1 MGFIAIILIA
11 GVMMAIPAA
20 ITLIII
26 ACVKS
31 SKKEEKQFYIINGE
45 RVELPPI
52 PPKTPKPPKPP
63 RPKLSASAV
72 MLLIGTAFIVLGAIT
87 FVAANWVKM
96 NALGRVFA
104 LLAES
109 ALGFG
114 ISVLLKKVI
123 KLNRTS
129 MSFYM
134 IGSIIAVI
142 AFITAGYYRLL
153 GDWFAVDG
161 DGFAL
166 LYSVSSL
173 IVASASFAGYSL
185 YNSKA
190 FNYIGSAFT
199 SLAIVFLCIQPT
211 ENYEQFAPVIALA
224 QLIMTA
230 VIHFLKPQKNTDMER
245 PVVLVGDI
253 SAVVYQILACLYVL
267 WTTFDPT
274 IYTFLVLII
283 LLAQLLVYGIFK
295 NKKYMFPLFNLAGLY
310 TGMIISFLA
319 EDKIG
324 KYDAMLLFS
333 FITLAFCLV
342 NRFIP
347 KNLASCKVIT
357 LIGVVIGSIV
367 SLSAVNRETLWAGFI
382 VPAITSVIIAS
393 YGLNQDKSVQ
403 TASGLAFP
411 IIPFLMAVFFNS
423 NLMLVTHMGSD
434 ERITLAYGLLVLIYV
449 LTAGFF
455 VYLPKINFSFYANH
469 PVKSQAIIYTS
480 MISATAVLLSISRYS
495 QLFMIPVILCIAHF
509 VVSYS
514 MSCNITATGTVIG
527 FIFLTNSILKH
538 YLDDD
543 SDMRLYIMLGLFIVL
558 VVISRIVFPDGF
570 SVKSDNKTLIDVI
583 LLSSWTAVIPFP
595 IANRATFFLR
605 TIALAVFIAG
615 FVKRNTKQETACVL
629 VSVSATIA
637 CFAFIT
643 RPFLT
648 PASSMIAS
656 KVNIAIFA
664 LLGAAYMIIWK
675 NNKSVSKSASTII
688 FVLSF
693 ISLMIDGLIFDNIGN
708 RIFVL
713 AVTAGVLVLSF
724 FLKSKTWFTVSSI
737 SLVVLT
743 ISSTYRYFNSA
754 GWWLYLLIVGVVFI
768 TIASIN
774 EICKK
779 NGETM
784 KSKVSKT
791 FSDWTW

>member
-1 MGFIAIILIA
+1 MGFIAIILVGGI
-11 GVMMAIPAA
+11 MMAIPAA
-20 ITLIII
+20 ITMIII

-31 SKKEEKQFYIINGE
+31 GKKEEKQFYIINGE
-45 RVELPPI
+45 QVELPPK
-52 PPKTPKPPKPP
+52 PLKPPKPPKPP
-63 RPKLSASAV
+63 REKLGASAI
-72 MLLIGTAFIVLGAIT
+72 MLLIGTSFIVLGAIT
-87 FVAANWVKM
+87 FVVANWVKM
-96 NALGRVFA
+96 NAIGRVFA

-114 ISVLLKKVI
+114 ISVLLKKVV

-129 MSFYM
+129 MAFYM

-142 AFITAGYYRLL
+142 AFITAGYYKLL
-153 GDWFAVDG
+153 GDWFSIDG

-166 LYSVSSL
+166 LYSVSAL
-173 IVASASFAGYSL
+173 MVASASFAGNAL
-185 YNSKA
+185 YKNKA

-211 ENYEQFAPVIALA
+211 ESYEQFAPVIAFA

-230 VIHFLKPQKNTDMER
+230 IIHFLKPQKNTEMEK

-253 SAVVYQILACLYVL
+253 SAIIYQIIAGIYVL

-295 NKKYMFPLFNLAGLY
+295 NKKYMFPLFNLVGLY
-310 TGMIISFLA
+310 TGMIISCLA
-319 EDKIG
+319 EEKIG
-324 KYDAMLLFS
+324 TDDSLLLFS
-333 FITLAFCLV
+333 FITLVFCIV

-347 KNLASCKVIT
+347 KNLVSCKVIT
-357 LIGVVIGSIV
+357 LIGAVIGSIV
-367 SLSAVNRETLWAGFI
+367 SLVAINSNNLWAGFI

-393 YGLNQDKSVQ
+393 YGLNQDKSIQ
-403 TASGLAFP
+403 TASGFAFP
-411 IIPFLMAVFFNS
+411 IIPFLMAVYLNS
-423 NLMLVTHMGSD
+423 NFMYVADIGSD
-434 ERITLAYGLLVLIYV
+434 ERITLAYGLLVLVYV

-455 VYLPKINFSFYANH
+455 VYLPKINFGFYAKH

-495 QLFMIPVILCIAHF
+495 QLFMIPVVLCIAHF
-509 VVSYS
+509 IVSYS
-514 MSCNITATGTVIG
+514 MSCNITATGSVIG
-527 FIFLTNSILKH
+527 FIFLINSVLKH
-538 YLDDD
+538 YIDND
-543 SDMRLYIMLGLFIVL
+543 SDMRLYIMLGLFVVL
-558 VVISRIVFPDGF
+558 VIISRIVFPDGF
-570 SVKSDNKTLIDVI
+570 SVKENNRTLIDVI

-629 VSVSATIA
+629 VSISATIA
-637 CFAFIT
+637 CFAFMT

-648 PASSMIAS
+648 PDSSMIAS

-675 NNKSVSKSASTII
+675 NNKSISKSASTII
-688 FVLSF
+688 FVISF
-693 ISLMIDGLIFDNIGN
+693 ISLMIDGLIFDNIAS

-713 AVTAGVLVLSF
+713 AVTAGVLILSF
-724 FLKSKTWFTVSSI
+724 FLKSKTWFTVSSV

-754 GWWLYLLIVGVVFI
+754 GWWIYLLIVGVIFI
-768 TIASIN
+768 TIASVN
-774 EICKK
+774 EICRK